1 MEPMQLPMHVM
12 SPFKCITLSLQC
24 RKMNIRLAL
33 MISVL
38 GIFTIESPIKPH
50 RPLLPYRDL
59 INRWDLVK
67 KDPEAEILD
76 PVEPIV
82 WWMENTTPVQF
93 REAIKEGA
101 EAWNVAFEAR
111 GFSNAVVVKM
121 QPDDAEWDAGDINH
135 NVLRWT
141 ASPIP
146 PFGGYGP
153 SFANPRT
160 GQLLGADIMLEW
172 IYVNNRYKYQ
182 DLYIPEQASEQRNEA
197 HDEHFCDFPVY
208 LADNLEMGISTLEAR
223 GGHQM
228 LKSMNY

>member
-1 MEPMQLPMHVM
+1 MDGKHHP
-12 SPFKCITLSLQC
+12 C
-24 RKMNIRLAL
+24 
-33 MISVL
+33 SVQR
-38 GIFTIESPIKPH
+38 S
-50 RPLLPYRDL
+50 D
-59 INRWDLVK
+59 
-67 KDPEAEILD
+67 
-76 PVEPIV
+76 
-82 WWMENTTPVQF
+82 
-93 REAIKEGA
+93 KEGA
-101 EAWNVAFEAR
+101 EAWNVAFEAA

-121 QPDDAEWDAGDINH
+121 QLDDAEWDAGDINH

-223 GGHQM
+223 GAADAEVNELIAQTIKHLVLHEMGHTLGLNHNM
-228 LKSMNY
+228 KAPNGFVG